1 MKKRTLGLAGA
12 IWLAFGGIAF
22 ADVIDGNW
30 CQADGRH
37 LEIDGST
44 ITTPGGNTIQGDYGR
59 HSFTYAV
66 PASEP
71 SAGAIV
77 HMRLV
82 DETTVNL
89 WVGTASADPAAA
101 EVWRRCTPIAMESR
115 TRAPLG

>member
-12 IWLAFGGIAF
+12 MWLAARRRCAF

-59 HSFTYAV
+59 HTFTYTV
-66 PASEP
+66 PA
-71 SAGAIV
+71 
-77 HMRLV
+77 
-82 DETTVNL
+82 
-89 WVGTASADPAAA
+89 VGTVRPEPPCTCGSST
-101 EVWRRCTPIAMESR
+101 RRR
-115 TRAPLG
+115 